1 MDINLKIQELQTEI
15 QSRLQGMNTNELE
28 ELMNF
33 IDLEMESQSLEIPT
47 LYHSRVPQA
56 VFMLLCLAQVRM
68 GRC

>member
-47 LYHSRVPQA
+47 LYDSRVPQA

>member
-47 LYHSRVPQA
+47 LYDSRAPQA